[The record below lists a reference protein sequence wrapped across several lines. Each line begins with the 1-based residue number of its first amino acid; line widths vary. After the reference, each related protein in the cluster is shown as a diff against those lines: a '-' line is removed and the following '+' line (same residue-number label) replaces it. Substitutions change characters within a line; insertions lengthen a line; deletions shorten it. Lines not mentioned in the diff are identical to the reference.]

1 MLYGELIPLCLD
13 YFFFFASEIQ
23 QIRNKK
29 TPQIL
34 SRDFPCVKTIP
45 NVRMV
50 QCRLKDN
57 TQVLWII

>member
-29 TPQIL
+29 THKYSQ
-34 SRDFPCVKTIP
+34 KTSL
-45 NVRMV
+45 V
-50 QCRLKDN
+50 
-57 TQVLWII
+57 